1 MFMFNNC
8 QLFRVRQRLFS
19 CHTRYQTNHFLIKLF
34 GNTVL
39 DSIVL
44 GYDPLV
50 MMLVRASGKRA
61 RKFRFSFRG
70 VSGARNESQHP
81 FPEMFFNEMLVKV
94 KGCDANKLDVVTHE
108 ALQLFCRLSIL
119 VSRVLKMKAKVD
131 KFCR

>member
-50 MMLVRASGKRA
+50 MMLIVTSVKRTRVLGLSFWRSADA
-61 RKFRFSFRG
+61 RDQCKHS
-70 VSGARNESQHP
+70 
-81 FPEMFFNEMLVKV
+81 FPEMLFDKMLVEIERC
-94 KGCDANKLDVVTHE
+94 GAHQLDVVTH
-108 ALQLFCRLSIL
+108 
-119 VSRVLKMKAKVD
+119 
-131 KFCR
+131 